1 MKNIALDRPTVLQLD
16 ADGTDGALDAAA
28 DRDVLRNDAALDLGA
43 IADEKI
49 GGAQLAFDA
58 AVELRRTAAFD
69 VADDRHSGADAGA
82 WPRVRRRVPP
92 RRGLFDDRVLL
103 SQRPLHGFG
112 RMCRGILILL
122 GCFALEHVH
131 LRFPPAFT
139 TERPKLPSRDRARA
153 DAEPFTPPAGR
164 TLRLGRHVRIG
175 LCKAESHHDGAYA
188 CEPFHVRSRARNFAS

>member
-1 MKNIALDRPTVLQLD
+1 MKDITLDRPTVLQLD

-28 DRDVLRNDAALDLGA
+28 DRDVLRDDAALDLGA
-43 IADEKI
+43 VADEKI

-58 AVELRRTAAFD
+58 AVDLRRTATFD
-69 VADDRHSGADAGA
+69 VAHERHSGADARA

-103 SQRPLHGFG
+103 LQRPLHGFG
-112 RMCRGILILL
+112 RMCRRILILL

-139 TERPKLPSRDRARA
+139 AERPKLPSRDRARA
-153 DAEPFTPPAGR
+153 DAEPFTPPPG
-164 TLRLGRHVRIG
+164 GPSG
-175 LCKAESHHDGAYA
+175 
-188 CEPFHVRSRARNFAS
+188 